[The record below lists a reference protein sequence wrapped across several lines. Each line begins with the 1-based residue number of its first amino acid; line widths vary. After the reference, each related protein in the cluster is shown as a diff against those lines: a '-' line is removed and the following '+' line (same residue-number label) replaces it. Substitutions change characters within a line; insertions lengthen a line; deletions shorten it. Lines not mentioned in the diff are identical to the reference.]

1 MSRRIPTPAWLL
13 ASCLLAWACG
23 PAAPPSSLR
32 QLESAVEAVD
42 PASAGEAA
50 PVAWSEARRYL
61 EISRE
66 ALEDRDAEL
75 AERMAALGLIEAR
88 IAAVEI
94 EREQSLARREAA
106 LAERRELRREV
117 ERARAELERIERLA
131 ERERLRRHLRLVVD
145 ETRRRAAADE
155 EIREGRLDEEQAEKL
170 DAARFEVALQL
181 LARARMVA
189 AVGSLYARTGRLLPE
204 RLEAARRSIDA
215 AAADA
220 RAGDLAECQR
230 DLEKSGIEVRR
241 AILEAWGETGEEG
254 LVAAID
260 SLVEELGELLDEE
273 IRREELGAGL
283 KPALRLSS
291 DGGRLRSGR
300 DRIESIAAAVEKL
313 DGEVGVVVVAAAGDP
328 SGAPSRRDERRSEE
342 GARLLVEE
350 LRRAGL
356 ADDRLLA
363 FGCPAGS
370 PLAVLAGSRGMRV
383 ALLVVPLPS
392 ISVE

>member
-1 MSRRIPTPAWLL
+1 MSRRLPISAWLI
-13 ASCLLAWACG
+13 ASSLLAWACG
-23 PAAPPSSLR
+23 PAAPPFSLR
-32 QLESAVEAVD
+32 QLEAAVAAVD

-117 ERARAELERIERLA
+117 ERARGELERIERLV
-131 ERERLRRHLRLVVD
+131 ERERLRRHLQLVVE

-155 EIREGRLDEEQAEKL
+155 EIREGRLDEERAEQL
-170 DAARFEVALQL
+170 DAARSEVARQL
-181 LARARMVA
+181 LARARMTAAVA
-189 AVGSLYARTGRLLPE
+189 ALYAKAGRLLPE
-204 RLEAARRSIDA
+204 RLEPARRSIDA

-220 RAGDLAECQR
+220 RAGDLAGCQR
-230 DLEKSGIEVRR
+230 DLEESGIAVRR
-241 AILEAWGETGEEG
+241 AILDAWGAEGEEG

-273 IRREELGAGL
+273 IGREELGAGL
-283 KPALRLSS
+283 QPALRLSA

-300 DRIESIAAAVEKL
+300 DRIESIAAAVGKL
-313 DGEVGVVVVAAAGDP
+313 EGDVGVVVVAAAGDP
-328 SGAPSRRDERRSEE
+328 RAAPSRRDERRSGE
-342 GARLLVEE
+342 GARTLVEE

-356 ADDRLLA
+356 ADDRLLDFA
-363 FGCPAGS
+363 CPAGS
-370 PLAVLAGSRGMRV
+370 PLAVLAGSRGMRI
-383 ALLVVPLPS
+383 ALLLVPLPS
-392 ISVE
+392 R